1 MMQRFRSGWLWFA
14 FALLALAAA
23 SAQAQDPRATTAQAA
38 ARTWLLIA
46 DKGDVDASWLAAGKK
61 FRDVLDLKA
70 WQQAMTE
77 VRGPLGQ
84 VQDRT
89 MLATRF
95 DTKLPGGPDGDYV
108 QVLFETNF
116 ATKNQAR
123 ETVTLEREPDG
134 VWRVMGYLIR

>member
-1 MMQRFRSGWLWFA
+1 MMERFKRAWLAFT
-14 FALLALAAA
+14 FALLALTAAF
-23 SAQAQDPRATTAQAA
+23 AQAQDPRATSAQAA

-46 DKGDVDASWLAAGKK
+46 DKGDIDASWLAAGKK
-61 FRDVLDLKA
+61 FRDALDLTA
-70 WQQAMTE
+70 WRQAMTE
-77 VRGPLGQ
+77 VRAPLGQ

-95 DTKLPGGPDGDYV
+95 DSKLPGGPDGEYV

-116 ATKNQAR
+116 TTKSQAR

>member
-1 MMQRFRSGWLWFA
+1 MMRRFRLGWLSFA

-38 ARTWLLIA
+38 ARSWLLIA
-46 DKGDVDASWLAAGKK
+46 DRGDVEASWSAAGKK
-61 FRDVLDLKA
+61 FRDALDLKA
-70 WQQAMTE
+70 WRQAMTE
-77 VRGPLGQ
+77 VREPLGG

-95 DTKLPGGPDGDYV
+95 DTKFPGGPDGEYV

>member
-1 MMQRFRSGWLWFA
+1 MMRRFRWSWLSFA
-14 FALLALAAA
+14 FVLLALAAA

-38 ARTWLLIA
+38 ARSWLLIA
-46 DKGDVDASWLAAGKK
+46 DRGDVEASWSAAGKK
-61 FRDVLDLKA
+61 FREVLDLKA
-70 WQQAMTE
+70 WRQAMTE
-77 VRGPLGQ
+77 VRAPLGG

-95 DTKLPGGPDGDYV
+95 DTKFPGGPDGEYA

-116 ATKNQAR
+116 TTKSQAR

-134 VWRVMGYLIR
+134 IWRVMGYLIR